1 MKVCVTTD
9 EISRDPET
17 ALGIATDWGIRHFEL
32 RYLFDRRV
40 PDTQPFTQE
49 RLRNLF
55 TQYHADVVAIFPWL
69 FKFGIEDTSN
79 IYNHLSDRLPRSIE
93 LAKDL
98 GTNLIIIFGFI
109 GDAKKY
115 DEYFDLAVSY
125 LSKAADHAADRNI
138 LLAIENEPIC
148 LADTG
153 ERTARLVEA
162 VNRDNLLI
170 NWDLGNA
177 YVVGEKPSVGY
188 SHVKDFLAHIH
199 LKDCIVD
206 NKTGKAKFVPL
217 NKGKTEL
224 FEQLEKVKA
233 NAYDGFVS
241 IETHFTPKVK
251 GTRQCWKNLKA
262 FLRKSGENI
271 E

>member
-1 MKVCVTTD
+1 LKVCTITD
-9 EISRDPET
+9 EISRDPDT
-17 ALGIATDWGIRHFEL
+17 ALEIATDWGIRHFEL

-40 PDTQPFTQE
+40 PDIQPFTRE
-49 RLRNLF
+49 RLRNLL
-55 TQYHADVVAIFPWL
+55 TQYNADIVAISPGL
-69 FKFGIEDTSN
+69 FKCSIEDTSD
-79 IYNHLSDRLPRSIE
+79 IKSHLSDRLPRSID

-109 GDAKKY
+109 GDANKY
-115 DEYFDLAVSY
+115 DKYFGLAVRY
-125 LSKAADHAADRNI
+125 LSKAADLAAERNI
-138 LLAIENEPIC
+138 FLAIENEPIC

-162 VNRDNLLI
+162 VHRSNLLI
-170 NWDLGNA
+170 NWDPGNA

-188 SHVKDFLAHIH
+188 SHVKKFLAHIH
-199 LKDCIVD
+199 IKDCIVD
-206 NKTGKAKFVPL
+206 NKTGRAKFVPL
-217 NKGKTEL
+217 GNGEIKL
-224 FEQLEKVKA
+224 FEQLEKVRA

-251 GTRQCWKNLKA
+251 GTFQCWENLKA
-262 FLRKSGENI
+262 FLRKKGENI